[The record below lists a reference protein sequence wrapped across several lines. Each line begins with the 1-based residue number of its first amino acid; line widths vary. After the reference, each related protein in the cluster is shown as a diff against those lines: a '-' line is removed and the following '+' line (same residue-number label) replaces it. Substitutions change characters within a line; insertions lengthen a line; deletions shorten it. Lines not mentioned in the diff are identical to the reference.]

1 MMLADRA
8 KLGTM
13 PVPVNLP
20 NTALPHASKAVEQA
34 CWVDST
40 SSYGEVSDY
49 LSTRT
54 MIGIDTEFVRERTF
68 YPSPGLV
75 QLSDGDSVWLID
87 VVTLE
92 NHAPLKALID
102 QPNATKVLHSVG
114 EDLEILSL
122 LTDSYP
128 EKLLDT
134 QVAAAFL
141 GFPAQIRY
149 EHLIEQVFGVTL
161 PGGQA
166 RSNWCQRPLSGSL
179 LEYAAQDVIYLPC
192 LAETLCEELER
203 LDRLNWV
210 QEDCARL
217 VRQRQSAHQNPALL
231 RVKGAGR
238 LSPIAMAYAANLA
251 QWRDEEAKTRNLPR
265 SFIIKDE
272 NLVELASQA
281 ERIGMMKAISQ
292 LKSVLRRFSEPCL
305 AVLESTNPTGFEAP
319 SGLLPLT
326 PEQRQTLKAWQTK
339 IGALANDLNIEP
351 SVVASKRELT
361 RLLKGESPDW
371 LSGWRGSMVQD
382 QLGLDTTSS

>member
-1 MMLADRA
+1 MPADRA
-8 KLGTM
+8 KLDTM

-20 NTALPHASKAVEQA
+20 NVTLPHAHQAVEQA
-34 CWVDST
+34 GWVDS
-40 SSYGEVSDY
+40 SSRYEEVSDH
-49 LSTRT
+49 LSTRP

-92 NHAPLKALID
+92 DHDPLKTLVD

-128 EKLLDT
+128 EQLLDT

-149 EHLIEQVFGVTL
+149 EHLIEQVFGVAL

-166 RSNWCQRPLSGSL
+166 RSNWCQRPLAGSL
-179 LEYAAQDVIYLPC
+179 LEYAAQDVIYLPR
-192 LAETLCEELER
+192 LAETLCDELER
-203 LDRLNWV
+203 LGRLEWV

-217 VRQRQSAHQNPALL
+217 VRQRKSAHRHPALL

-238 LSPIAMAYAANLA
+238 LSKIAMAYAANLA
-251 QWRDEEAKTRNLPR
+251 QWRDEEAKVRNLPR
-265 SFIIKDE
+265 SFVIKDE

-281 ERIGMMKAISQ
+281 ERIGTMRAISQ
-292 LKSVLRRFSEPCL
+292 LGNVLRRFSEPCL
-305 AVLESTNPTGFEAP
+305 AVLESTDPSGFEVP

-326 PEQRQTLKAWQTK
+326 PEQRQTLKTWQTK

-371 LSGWRGSMVQD
+371 LNGWRGPMIQD
-382 QLGLDTTSS
+382 QLELNAVPI